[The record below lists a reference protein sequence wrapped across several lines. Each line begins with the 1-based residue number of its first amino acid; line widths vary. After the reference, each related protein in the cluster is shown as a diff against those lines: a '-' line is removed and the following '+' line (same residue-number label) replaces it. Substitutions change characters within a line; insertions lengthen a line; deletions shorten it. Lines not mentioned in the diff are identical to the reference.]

1 MSRLLGELGAA
12 FLVPAMFAYIA
23 DITSEKDR
31 SKGMGLISAAMSL
44 GFVIGPGASGY
55 LVAFGLSFPF
65 YVSAGLACLATVLS
79 LFVLPETLS
88 KEKMLEKRQSAER
101 REPLLKQM
109 ARALKS
115 PYAFLLILVFVLN
128 FGIMNF
134 EAVFSLYVDHK
145 HGFTPGDIAFVITA
159 ASLIGV
165 FVQAVALGMLTN
177 RFGEK
182 RLMNIT
188 LIGSAAAL
196 LVCSLAYSYW
206 LVFGATIVFF
216 MLTSILRPAINT
228 LISKMA
234 GDEQGFAAGMNN
246 AFMSLANIVG
256 PRQ

>member
-1 MSRLLGELGAA
+1 M
-12 FLVPAMFAYIA
+12 
-23 DITSEKDR
+23 
-31 SKGMGLISAAMSL
+31 
-44 GFVIGPGASGY
+44 
-55 LVAFGLSFPF
+55 
-65 YVSAGLACLATVLS
+65 
-79 LFVLPETLS
+79 
-88 KEKMLEKRQSAER
+88 
-101 REPLLKQM
+101 
-109 ARALKS
+109 
-115 PYAFLLILVFVLN
+115 
-128 FGIMNF
+128 
-134 EAVFSLYVDHK
+134 
-145 HGFTPGDIAFVITA
+145 
-159 ASLIGV
+159 

-196 LVCSLAYSYW
+196 LVCSLAGSYW

-256 PRQ
+256 PAIAGLLFDVNVEIPYMFGAAVLVLSFLLLSAGDEKNRPAPSRKKCKASGRNAGRFLYALSNLQFSI